1 MPEPQPRIGPFG
13 DLAGL
18 YVTSAEA
25 TEEERWRSSCLVLGK
40 KILGG
45 TEGEF
50 TSFLFVS
57 FSFLKN

>member
-45 TEGEF
+45 TEGN
-50 TSFLFVS
+50 SRHSYLLVS
-57 FSFLKN
+57 AFLKN